1 MWSWL
6 SGRKSLDR
14 VQDASPRA
22 GVEGN
27 GAVSRLREALPRIAA
42 EFERARRYERS
53 VTVVVFTRPA
63 SGGTNGGN
71 GHHAPTAS
79 DVRSLAGVLASAT
92 REIDLVICDT
102 QCCVVIMP
110 EIGTEDGRRAVRRM
124 RELCARRL
132 GAPVGAGIAAFPQDG
147 WMFLDLVDV
156 ARRQTRTADD
166 DGAAADAER
175 SGDREHVPASMRVE
189 GAHGA

>member
-6 SGRKSLDR
+6 SAKRSSDR

-27 GAVSRLREALPRIAA
+27 GAVSRLREALPRISA

-53 VTVVVFTRPA
+53 VTVVVFARPA

-71 GHHAPTAS
+71 GHQAS
-79 DVRSLAGVLASAT
+79 AADARSLAGVLASAT
-92 REIDLVICDT
+92 REIDLVICET
-102 QCCVVIMP
+102 QCCVVMMP

-124 RELCARRL
+124 RELCAHRL
-132 GAPVGAGIAAFPQDG
+132 ETPVAAGIAVFPEDG
-147 WMFLDLVDV
+147 WLFLDLVDV
-156 ARRQTRTADD
+156 ARREARTSDD
-166 DGAAADAER
+166 DRAAAKEER
-175 SGDREHVPASMRVE
+175 SGDREPVRASMRVE
-189 GAHGA
+189 RAHGA

>member
-6 SGRKSLDR
+6 SAKRTSDR
-14 VQDASPRA
+14 VEDASPWR

-53 VTVVVFTRPA
+53 VTVVVFARPA

-71 GHHAPTAS
+71 GHQAPAGAG
-79 DVRSLAGVLASAT
+79 SLAGVLASAT
-92 REIDLVICDT
+92 REVDLVISDT
-102 QCCVVIMP
+102 QCCVVMMP

-132 GAPVGAGIAAFPQDG
+132 GTPVAAGIAVFPEDG
-147 WMFLDLVDV
+147 WLFLDLVEV
-156 ARRQTRTADD
+156 ARRQARTADD
-166 DGAAADAER
+166 DRAVADAER
-175 SGDREHVPASMRVE
+175 PPVTTSMSVE
-189 GAHGA
+189 RAHGA